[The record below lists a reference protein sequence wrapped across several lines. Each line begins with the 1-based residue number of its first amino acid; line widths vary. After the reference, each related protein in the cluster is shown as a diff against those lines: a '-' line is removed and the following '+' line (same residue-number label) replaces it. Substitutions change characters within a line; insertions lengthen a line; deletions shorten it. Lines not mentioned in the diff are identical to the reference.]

1 MRPPPRPRSQGAL
14 QELTPRSPGAP
25 SWITAELVAETL
37 RVWQPYYRERLTEVE
52 AIEILLNAAHLLG
65 ALAK

>member
-1 MRPPPRPRSQGAL
+1 
-14 QELTPRSPGAP
+14 
-25 SWITAELVAETL
+25 
-37 RVWQPYYRERLTEVE
+37 VWQPYYRERLTEVE